1 MVMSGRSKY
10 IALVIVLLIA
20 LFAAGCEPEQAVTG
34 QPSGSKPPDKQ
45 ANPPAAATMSV
56 TVYHAAKDAAFL
68 VPETHTLPK
77 TDQPVQAAVEQLL
90 KGPKNPELIRALPE
104 GTKLRGI
111 TVKDHIAYVDFNDKL
126 VKNGSGG
133 STGEILAVSAIVN
146 TVTEFADIYKVQIM
160 VEGRKIETLYGHMD
174 TSEPLSRSEKI
185 IKKSL

>member
-1 MVMSGRSKY
+1 MSNRSRY
-10 IALVIVLLIA
+10 IALVAVFLIA
-20 LFAAGCEPEQAVTG
+20 LFAAGCEPDQAVTG
-34 QPSGSKPPDKQ
+34 QPPGAKQPEKQ
-45 ANPPAAATMSV
+45 ATPPAAETMSV
-56 TVYHAAKDAAFL
+56 TVYHATQDAAFL

-90 KGPKNPELIRALPE
+90 AGPKTPELVRALPA

-133 STGEILAVSAIVN
+133 SAGEILAVSAIVN

-160 VEGRKIETLYGHMD
+160 VEGRKIQTLYGHMD